1 MEDFLFFILPGVSVL
16 LILIIVY
23 LLTRLSS
30 LERALGDLQFSK
42 ASQSVKYGKMTEH
55 FIPFTKEFPFDPT
68 NFRFI
73 GTPIDGIV
81 FDEDK
86 IIFAEF
92 KAAGS
97 QLSPKQKRIKEL
109 VEQRKIEWYE
119 HRVK

>member
-1 MEDFLFFILPGVSVL
+1 MADFLFFIVLAAAILL
-16 LILIIVY
+16 LILVLY
-23 LLTRLSS
+23 LLSRVSS
-30 LERALGDLQFSK
+30 LERSLGDLQFSK
-42 ASQSVKYGKMTEH
+42 ASQSVKYGKLTEQ